1 MKLASRLWCCWYG
14 IHGANRKSCPVI
26 TNQGTLW
33 GHSSIKDPTES
44 ARSATPWKP
53 GQRASRLK
61 VRYAV
66 VLLVAVCLSMT
77 VIVIWQAWN
86 SRQYHLHDK
95 EVAMSNLAQTLA
107 SQTQASIKQA
117 DTLLFALVDRVE
129 NDGVGAQQLPR
140 LQRLLSAERSELKQL
155 HGVFVFDEAGR
166 WIANSNGAEV
176 PDANNSDREYFIFHR
191 DHPDR
196 GPHIGQSIKSRSS
209 GEWIMTVSRR
219 INHPDGRF
227 AGVALATIYL
237 SHFLELYDS
246 IDMGRN
252 GVISLFADDASIV
265 VRRPFNEAD
274 IGISVA
280 KAPLFTQLLPKGDSG
295 TATVKSYVDGV
306 ERVVGF
312 RRVSGYPLIIFAAL
326 DKEEV
331 LAGWRKE
338 TALSAGIVVSLLLFL
353 GGLGY
358 RLIHVMKQQHHI
370 QRVLL
375 DGQEKLIEVNRSLE
389 LLALEDALTG
399 LSNRRQFDVFI
410 LAEMGRARRT
420 QTDLALL
427 MIDVDH
433 FKSFNDRYGH
443 VAGDECLRRISAII
457 KDNIKRPGDLA
468 ARYGGEEFSVVLP
481 GTDYSG
487 AFLVAENIRH
497 AVLQADIAHRESPEG
512 RVTVSIG
519 ACAYNPALQD
529 QPEDLVS
536 AADKALYVAKAS
548 GRNMS
553 VMAN

>member
-1 MKLASRLWCCWYG
+1 M
-14 IHGANRKSCPVI
+14 
-26 TNQGTLW
+26 
-33 GHSSIKDPTES
+33 
-44 ARSATPWKP
+44 
-53 GQRASRLK
+53 
-61 VRYAV
+61 

-77 VIVIWQAWN
+77 AIVIWEAWN

-107 SQTQASIKQA
+107 SQAQASIKQA

-129 NDGVGAQQLPR
+129 NEGVGAQQLPR

-155 HGVFVFDEAGR
+155 HGLFVFDEAGR

-196 GPHIGQSIKSRSS
+196 GPHIGRSIKSRSS

-252 GVISLFADDASIV
+252 GVINLIADDASIV
-265 VRRPFNEAD
+265 VRRPFNEAE
-274 IGISVA
+274 IGTSVA

-358 RLIHVMKQQHHI
+358 RLIHVMKQQHHV

-410 LAEMGRARRT
+410 LAEMGRAT
-420 QTDLALL
+420 A
-427 MIDVDH
+427 H
-433 FKSFNDRYGH
+433 ADRP
-443 VAGDECLRRISAII
+443 C
-457 KDNIKRPGDLA
+457 
-468 ARYGGEEFSVVLP
+468 
-481 GTDYSG
+481 
-487 AFLVAENIRH
+487 H
-497 AVLQADIAHRESPEG
+497 ADDRCRSLQE
-512 RVTVSIG
+512 
-519 ACAYNPALQD
+519 LQ
-529 QPEDLVS
+529 
-536 AADKALYVAKAS
+536 
-548 GRNMS
+548 
-553 VMAN
+553 